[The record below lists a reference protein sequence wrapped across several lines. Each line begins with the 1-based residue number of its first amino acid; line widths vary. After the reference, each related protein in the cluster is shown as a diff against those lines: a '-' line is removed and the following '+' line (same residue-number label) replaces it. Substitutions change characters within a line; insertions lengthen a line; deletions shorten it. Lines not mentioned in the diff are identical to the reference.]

1 MLPPL
6 NRNRGF
12 ALKFNDLILNLQRN
26 VEGKSEKEG
35 KISTNT
41 FNEMSSITSILR
53 RVKGKCEGE
62 EHLIAALVA

>member
-26 VEGKSEKEG
+26 VEGKSEKEE
-35 KISTNT
+35 KLSTRT
-41 FNEMSSITSILR
+41 FNEISSISSILR
-53 RVKGKCEGE
+53 RVKGKCESE
-62 EHLIAALVA
+62 EHLIAALVV